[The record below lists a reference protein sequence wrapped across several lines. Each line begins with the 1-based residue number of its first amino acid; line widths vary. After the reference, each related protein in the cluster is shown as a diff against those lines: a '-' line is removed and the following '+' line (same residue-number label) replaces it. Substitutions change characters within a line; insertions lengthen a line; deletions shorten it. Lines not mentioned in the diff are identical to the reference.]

1 MKVAYLG
8 PAATFTEAALLQL
21 IESGDV
27 WAGNGGD
34 KATGAGDEGS
44 PATRGPI
51 ERVPVISANAA
62 LDGIAQGAY
71 DAAVMPIENSL
82 EGGVPATLDA
92 LTRVG
97 HARIVAETV
106 VPVWFVLA
114 VREGTTLAQVRTFGT
129 HPHAEAQTREWVGA
143 HLPDVQFMPA
153 PSTAAAAKQLGAG
166 EAPFHAAVCPE
177 LAAQAYGLKVLANDI
192 GTAKNAMTRF
202 ILVKPNPQLP
212 TPTGA
217 DKTTIVATLATDKAG
232 ALLGLLEQFSARR
245 VNLSRIESR
254 PTGDGL
260 GLYKFSIDIS
270 GHVQE
275 PRVAESLAGVHRMV
289 RKLQFLGSY
298 PSADGIPVEVDSTTT
313 ASSFDDSSA
322 WIRSILG

>member
-27 WAGNGGD
+27 WSGGAG
-34 KATGAGDEGS
+34 AAGAGDTGGS
-44 PATRGPI
+44 GCGQI

-62 LDGIAQGAY
+62 LDGIASGAY

-92 LTRVG
+92 LMRVG

-106 VPVWFVLA
+106 VPVRFVLA
-114 VREGTTLAQVRTFGT
+114 ARPGTALADVQAFGT
-129 HPHAEAQTREWVGA
+129 HPHAEAQTREWMGA
-143 HLPDVQFMPA
+143 HLPDAQFMPA

-166 EAPFHAAVCPE
+166 EVPFHATVCPE
-177 LAAQAYGLKVLANDI
+177 LAAQAYGLEVVADDI
-192 GTAKNAMTRF
+192 GTAKNAVTRF

-232 ALLGLLEQFSARR
+232 SLLGLLEQFSARR

-270 GHVQE
+270 GHVRE
-275 PRVAESLAGVHRMV
+275 PRVSEALAGVHRMV

-298 PSADGIPVEVDSTTT
+298 PAADGIPVEVDSTST
-313 ASSFDDSSA
+313 ASSFDDSTA
-322 WIRSILG
+322 WVRSILG

>member
-8 PAATFTEAALLQL
+8 PAATFTEASLLQL

-27 WAGNGGD
+27 WAGGSAGGS
-34 KATGAGDEGS
+34 E
-44 PATRGPI
+44 REQI
-51 ERVPVISANAA
+51 ERVPVISANVA
-62 LDGIAQGAY
+62 LGGIASGAY

-92 LTRVG
+92 LMRVG

-106 VPVWFVLA
+106 VPVRFVLA
-114 VREGTTLAQVRTFGT
+114 VPPGTALADVQAFGT
-129 HPHAEAQTREWVGA
+129 HPHAEAQTREWMGA
-143 HLPDVQFMPA
+143 HLPDAQFMPA
-153 PSTAAAAKQLGAG
+153 PSTAAAAKQLGEG

-177 LAAQAYGLKVLANDI
+177 LAAHTYGLEVLAEDI
-192 GTAKNAMTRF
+192 GTAKNTMTRF

-217 DKTTIVATLATDKAG
+217 DKTTIVATLATDRAG
-232 ALLGLLEQFSARR
+232 SLLGLLEQFSARR

-298 PSADGIPVEVDSTTT
+298 PAADGIPVEVDSTST
-313 ASSFDDSSA
+313 ASSFDDSTA
-322 WIRSILG
+322 WVRSILG